1 MDQLACVFNAGVV
14 GEKCN
19 ITLRY
24 LLKKKQIEQVKERI
38 A

>member
-1 MDQLACVFNAGVV
+1 MDLPVCVFNAGVV

-19 ITLRY
+19 ITLKY
-24 LLKKKQIEQVKERI
+24 LLKKKQREQAKEQI